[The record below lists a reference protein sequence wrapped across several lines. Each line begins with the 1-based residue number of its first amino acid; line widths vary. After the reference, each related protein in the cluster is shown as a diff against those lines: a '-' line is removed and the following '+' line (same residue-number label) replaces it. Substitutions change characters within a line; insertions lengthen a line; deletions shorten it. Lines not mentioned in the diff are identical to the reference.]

1 MEKQQQKGGKDVAAR
16 SVQTL
21 SGITK
26 IARGIATQD
35 YVSVAIG
42 AVEALPIKEIIIFIA
57 VILAVISIPIM
68 VGFSLPQML
77 FSWSLSENADLIARS
92 EHGAEIAAYFYELAE
107 QLPEGAAPDVEYLI
121 CIQSVLS
128 EQDVMSITEQDVE
141 DMIALSYTVDADS
154 GEIINHSPNEIM
166 DELGFTDEQK
176 NWAQLMY
183 AVIPINPPVADEPT
197 Q

>member
-1 MEKQQQKGGKDVAAR
+1 MDKQQQKSGKDVAAR

-35 YVSVAIG
+35 YASVAIG

-57 VILAVISIPIM
+57 VILAVVSIPIM
-68 VGFSLPQML
+68 VGFALPQML
-77 FSWSLSENADLIARS
+77 FSWSLSENADLIARN
-92 EHGAEIAAYFYELAE
+92 EHGAELAAYFYELAE
-107 QLPEGAAPDVEYLI
+107 QLPEGATLDVEYLI
-121 CIQSVLS
+121 CIQSVLT

-141 DMIALSYTVDADS
+141 DMIAMSYTMDEVS
-154 GEIINHSPNEIM
+154 GEVSTISPDEIM
-166 DELGFTDEQK
+166 DALGFTDEQK

-183 AVIPINPPVADEPT
+183 AVIARKSEFTEN

>member
-1 MEKQQQKGGKDVAAR
+1 MDKQQKKSGKDMAAR
-16 SVQTL
+16 SAQTL

-35 YVSVAIG
+35 YVSVAVG
-42 AVEALPIKEIIIFIA
+42 AVEALPIKEIVIFIA
-57 VILAVISIPIM
+57 VILAIVSIPIM

-92 EHGAEIAAYFYELAE
+92 EHGAEVAAYFYEMAE
-107 QLPEGAAPDVEYLI
+107 QLPEDAAPDVEYLI
-121 CIQSVLS
+121 CIQSVLAN
-128 EQDVMSITEQDVE
+128 QDVMSITEQDVE

-154 GEIINHSPNEIM
+154 GEIINNSPDEIM
-166 DELGFTDEQK
+166 DVFGFTDEEK

-183 AVIPINPPVADEPT
+183 AVISINPPVVDEPT

>member
-1 MEKQQQKGGKDVAAR
+1 MEKQQKSGKDVAAR
-16 SVQTL
+16 SAQTL

-35 YVSVAIG
+35 YVSVAVG
-42 AVEALPIKEIIIFIA
+42 AAEALPIKGIVIFIA
-57 VILAVISIPIM
+57 VILTIVSIPVM

-92 EHGAEIAAYFYELAE
+92 EHGAEVAAYFYELAE
-107 QLPEGAAPDVEYLI
+107 QLPEDAAPDVEYLI
-121 CIQSVLS
+121 CIQSVLT

-154 GEIINHSPNEIM
+154 GEVSTISPDEIM
-166 DELGFTDEQK
+166 DVLGFTDAQK
-176 NWAQLMY
+176 NWARLMY
-183 AVIPINPPVADEPT
+183 EVVTGNVIHVE
-197 Q
+197 

>member
-1 MEKQQQKGGKDVAAR
+1 M
-16 SVQTL
+16 
-21 SGITK
+21 TK

-35 YVSVAIG
+35 YASIAIG
-42 AVEALPIKEIIIFIA
+42 AVEALSIKEIVIFIA
-57 VILAVISIPIM
+57 VILVVVSIPIM

-92 EHGAEIAAYFYELAE
+92 EHGAKMAAYFYELAE
-107 QLPEGAAPDVEYLI
+107 QLPEDAAPDVEYLI

-141 DMIALSYTVDADS
+141 DMISLSYTVDADS
-154 GEIINHSPNEIM
+154 GEIINNSPDEIM
-166 DELGFTDEQK
+166 DVFGFTDEEK

-183 AVIPINPPVADEPT
+183 AVISINPPVVDEPT

>member
-1 MEKQQQKGGKDVAAR
+1 VAAR
-16 SVQTL
+16 STQTL

-35 YVSVAIG
+35 YVSVAVG
-42 AVEALPIKEIIIFIA
+42 AVEALPIKEIVIFIV
-57 VILAVISIPIM
+57 VILAVVSIPIM

-121 CIQSVLS
+121 CIQSVLT

-141 DMIALSYTVDADS
+141 DMIEMSYTMDADS
-154 GEIINHSPNEIM
+154 GEVSTISPDEIM
-166 DELGFTDEQK
+166 DILGFTDEQK

-183 AVIPINPPVADEPT
+183 SVVSGNAIRVE
-197 Q
+197 

>member
-1 MEKQQQKGGKDVAAR
+1 MEKQQKKSGKDVAAR
-16 SVQTL
+16 SAQTL
-21 SGITK
+21 SGVTK

-35 YVSVAIG
+35 YVSVAVG
-42 AVEALPIKEIIIFIA
+42 AVEALPIKEIVILIA
-57 VILAVISIPIM
+57 VILAVVAIPIM

-121 CIQSVLS
+121 CIQSVLT

-141 DMIALSYTVDADS
+141 DMIEMSYTMDADS
-154 GEIINHSPNEIM
+154 GEVSTISPDEIM
-166 DELGFTDEQK
+166 DILGFTDEQK

-183 AVIPINPPVADEPT
+183 SVVSGNAIRVE
-197 Q
+197 